1 MPLIDILATVSAW
14 VLGALAVV
22 FVTNVL
28 VTRRFD
34 RAPDVAQP
42 PRISVL
48 VPARNEA
55 RHVEGC
61 ARALL
66 AQDYPDFE
74 VLVLDDESDDATPE
88 ILARLAAED
97 PRLRVLAGS
106 PLPEGWTGKN
116 HACHV
121 LSQLADG
128 ELLLFCDADTRQ
140 HPATLRNAAAL
151 MVLERLDVLSAMP
164 KMELPTLGTQLLVPF
179 PAFAATVVQPRALA
193 YRVRIGALGAING
206 QWTMY
211 TREAYSRLGGHE
223 SVRGDAVEDL
233 ALGRKAAALG
243 MRWRM
248 EDATK
253 RVSVRM
259 YDSFGEGWR
268 GFAKNYHSLAGP
280 WPLSFAAWLLVL
292 ATTLA
297 GPAAIVA
304 GIVTVRPPAESALV
318 AVALMGALWA
328 GTAVFCRL
336 RWSVVPLG
344 WVILV
349 VSSALG
355 FRSIWLRLR
364 GGATWKG
371 RRLD

>member
-1 MPLIDILATVSAW
+1 MTLLDFAATVSAW
-14 VLGALAVV
+14 ILGALAIVL
-22 FVTNVL
+22 VTNVL

-34 RAPDVAQP
+34 LVPDTAES
-42 PRISVL
+42 PRISLL
-48 VPARNEA
+48 VPARNEE
-55 RHVEGC
+55 RHIEGC
-61 ARALL
+61 VRTLL
-66 AQDYPDFE
+66 AQEYLDFE

-88 ILARLAAED
+88 ILARLAVAD
-97 PRLRVLAGS
+97 SRLRILAGP

-121 LSQLADG
+121 LSLHADG

-140 HPATLRNAAAL
+140 HPSTLRNAAAL
-151 MVLERLDVLSAMP
+151 VGAERLDVLSAMP
-164 KMELPTLGTQLLVPF
+164 RMELPTLGTQLLVPF
-179 PAFAATVVQPRALA
+179 PAFAATVVQPRSLA
-193 YRVRIGALGAING
+193 YRVRIGALGAVNG

-211 TREAYSRLGGHE
+211 TRAAYARLGGHE

-233 ALGRKAAALG
+233 ALGRKVAALG

-248 EDATK
+248 EDATR

-259 YDSFGEGWR
+259 YDSFAEGWH

-280 WPLSFAAWLLVL
+280 WPLSLGAWLLVL
-292 ATTLA
+292 ATTIA
-297 GPAAIVA
+297 GPAALVGALAA
-304 GIVTVRPPAESALV
+304 GRQPAEGAVV

-328 GTAVFCRL
+328 ATALFCRL

-344 WVILV
+344 WAILV
-349 VSSALG
+349 ISSALG
-355 FRSIWLRLR
+355 FRSVWLRVR

-371 RRLD
+371 RRLG